1 MNGWITTTTN
11 LIPTLG
17 LLPLG
22 AAVVASF
29 TQRDPA
35 RVKVRS
41 TREDGRKERGRS

>member
-1 MNGWITTTTN
+1 MNTSATITN

-29 TQRDPA
+29 MQRDPA
-35 RVKVRS
+35 RVRVRP
-41 TREDGRKERGRS
+41 TGEEGRKERGRS

>member
-29 TQRDPA
+29 MQRDPA
-35 RVKVRS
+35 HVRARS
-41 TREDGRKERGRS
+41 TGEDDRKRRGRS